1 MTTCSVSFWPWLAP
15 AETPAAALTRKALQ
29 CRQDMSPRQLKESP
43 LGQSSGDKK
52 KAVKDNCVYIWPS
65 YSISNMPED
74 SCISED
80 LLL

>member
-29 CRQDMSPRQLKESP
+29 MQAGHESQAAQRKSFGTKFW
-43 LGQSSGDKK
+43 GQKK
-52 KAVKDNCVYIWPS
+52 TVKDNCVYMWPS